1 MSFENRIG
9 ADDVL
14 LLMMQDCKSMLHKNI
29 LLNTLPA
36 TEQSFLIKDTTL
48 VEMEEYAINT
58 ILSERRSLKTKII
71 IYGKNHADKSP
82 IIKYRQLIRLGY
94 DERSLYIYSGGLF
107 EWSCLQLLDR
117 INTVKEVAIN
127 IHIKRKVN
135 ADADADAEKKEASM
149 DVFAVKER
157 YETTYPCDN
166 PFLYKPLSMFVHN
179 FIS

>member
-1 MSFENRIG
+1 MSIENRIG
-9 ADDVL
+9 ADDVRS
-14 LLMMQDCKSMLHKNI
+14 LMMHDCKKMLHKNI

-58 ILSERRSLKTKII
+58 ILSERKSHQTKII
-71 IYGKNHADKSP
+71 IYGKNHTDKSP

-117 INTVKEVAIN
+117 INTVKEVVAID
-127 IHIKRKVN
+127 IHIKGKV
-135 ADADADAEKKEASM
+135 DADAEKKEASM
-149 DVFAVKER
+149 DVFATKER

-166 PFLYKPLSMFVHN
+166 PFLYKPLSVFVHN